1 MKYVYFRSSTATY
14 VLDTIIVPLQNLIM
28 SNLKINSTIFKS
40 QLNYIQ
46 VDKLDNKYNK
56 QHKYMIQFHTLIRLH
71 MYWLDQKRD
80 HLSPPSILEQPLSM
94 FYLSLSLGSRVLE
107 SRTVSFVLFLS
118 LKKLE
123 FRLVMIQKE
132 TFAGSFPHFNDCKL
146 AIK

>member
-94 FYLSLSLGSRVLE
+94 FYLSLSRVQGFRIQNSE
-107 SRTVSFVLFLS
+107 FCFVFVFEEIGIS
-118 LKKLE
+118 SCYDIE
-123 FRLVMIQKE
+123 GNFCG
-132 TFAGSFPHFNDCKL
+132 FFPTL
-146 AIK
+146 